1 MRVPLTEVGFLLFV
15 LLLSFFRCSLSS
27 VNLFDFS
34 AFSSSVNLGLRF
46 RFCVV
51 VGISHTLS
59 ALSSL
64 SAILR
69 KNKANKIVKS
79 ITRLSKKTKWML
91 PQISL
96 DVVGYDG
103 LVDHIR
109 VQTRDGVGCYG

>member
-1 MRVPLTEVGFLLFV
+1 MRNTCFLLQTTSLTSLRILFTPDLEV
-15 LLLSFFRCSLSS
+15 TAFCKPLSFFFKLPKLRVRGVLT
-27 VNLFDFS
+27 LFVFS
-34 AFSSSVNLGLRF
+34 F
-46 RFCVV
+46 
-51 VGISHTLS
+51 
-59 ALSSL
+59 

-69 KNKANKIVKS
+69 KNKANTLVKS
-79 ITRLSKKTKWML
+79 ITRPRDCQKKTKWML